1 MSKETASKQMKA
13 VAVFVLFVGVVMVM
27 QGYYNQT
34 QQCPKQKTKVVMV
47 PRSLYSEQ
55 LNPDRTVSQQFKS
68 LFDDTLTW
76 PATRG

>member
-1 MSKETASKQMKA
+1 MKA
-13 VAVFVLFVGVVMVM
+13 IAVFVLFIGMIMVM

-34 QQCPKQKTKVVMV
+34 LQCPKQNTKVVMV
-47 PRSLYSEQ
+47 PRSLFSEQ

-68 LFDDTLTW
+68 MFDDAVTW